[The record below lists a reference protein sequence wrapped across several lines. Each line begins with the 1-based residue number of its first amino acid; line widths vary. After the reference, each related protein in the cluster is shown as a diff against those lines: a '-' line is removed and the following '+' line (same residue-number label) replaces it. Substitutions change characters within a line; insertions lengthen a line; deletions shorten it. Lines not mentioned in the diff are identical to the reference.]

1 MPEDPVTPRQP
12 MPLSGEAAAALMD
25 LGFHQDEH
33 DRSRDEQPGDIVG
46 RYRLI
51 ELLGEG
57 GFGAVWSAEQTEP
70 IHREIALKLI
80 KRGMDSREIIAR
92 FGAESQALAMMD
104 HPNIAAVLDAG
115 SCPDGLPYFAMELV
129 KGAPLTTYCDS
140 RSLSVEERIELF
152 IPVCQAVQ
160 HAHQKAILHRDLKP
174 SNILVAEVD
183 GKPVPKVIDFGI
195 AKALGTPNEVL
206 FQASI
211 LQTRAGAV
219 VGTLPYMSPEQAGSL
234 PDVDTRSDIYS
245 LGAILYELLCGRT
258 PDVFEDGLAY
268 DEALRR
274 IRTAEVVRPSH
285 YLLDEAVASRRG
297 GDLVRVRRELRGDLD
312 WIVLKALEK
321 DRRRRYETASAL
333 AEELR
338 RFLNQQPVTA
348 VAPNWTYQF
357 SKFARRNRVAF
368 TAASAVVLTLVAA
381 TGVSLW
387 QAAEARRSRHEAEV
401 NLAKA
406 REAVDLFLNRITDD
420 PRLHEADFTELRQS
434 LLTTALPFYRD
445 LAALGG
451 SNGPDGNA
459 SALNRLGLIYQEL
472 GRHDEA
478 IGTFRESI
486 AIASVIRARDP
497 GNLAS
502 RSALV
507 AGLNNLAAAV
517 ERMNDREAAASYQS
531 EALRLSRDLAAD
543 LPHDPETRRQ
553 FVTMLVNHG
562 MLLSRLGDTAGAV
575 GLLSEARAA
584 AEKLAADFP
593 AEEKGLVGYT
603 QANLAMVKHLHGDPS
618 AEEDFRHARSLQQE
632 TVKKD
637 PADIHQ
643 RHLLATST
651 FNLGHLLT
659 FSGRYDEALPLLR
672 EAIVMRDRLA
682 LEFPANPDYRT
693 SAALARCV
701 AGICLRSLG
710 RLDDAEAEVREA
722 AAAQHQLGID
732 FPWNADYP
740 SREGVAIDQLARIQ
754 HARHSWDEARDLYR
768 RSITCHRREQ
778 ELRSRDPRPRTFIA
792 ERLDSLARLSLE
804 RKDVAQ
810 AVRDAIELS
819 QLEPEH
825 WKEAANAAK
834 LIAAALVVDPR
845 MDDAAGRAI
854 GLLEKAIALGYPD
867 VPELATDPVWQPLR
881 GIVGFTALKE
891 REPDATGEAPSAFAF
906 DYQHEDP
913 GPRIWR
919 REGEHWSETQP
930 SGKTNEYR
938 TRRRLRVR
946 GISGTEIV
954 RVGEE
959 NLRLFVPDKDGGD
972 APKLSIRFDEG
983 AWRELS
989 AIRDIE

>member
-1 MPEDPVTPRQP
+1 MSDEPVTSRGTT
-12 MPLSGEAAAALMD
+12 PLSGEAAAALMD
-25 LGFHQDEH
+25 LGFYPEETG
-33 DRSRDEQPGDIVG
+33 RSRDEQPGDWVG
-46 RYRLI
+46 RYRLL

-57 GFGAVWSAEQTEP
+57 GFGAVWSAEQMEP

-140 RSLSVEERIELF
+140 RSLSVEERTELF

-219 VGTLPYMSPEQAGSL
+219 VGTLPYMSPEQAGSV

-285 YLLDEAVASRRG
+285 HILDEAAASRRG
-297 GDLVRVRRELRGDLD
+297 GDVVHVRRQIRGDLD

-321 DRRRRYETASAL
+321 DRRRRYETANAL
-333 AEELR
+333 AEDLR
-338 RFLNQQPVTA
+338 RFLDQQPVTA

-357 SKFARRNRVAF
+357 SKFVRRNRVAF
-368 TAASAVVLTLVAA
+368 TAASAVVITLVAA

-387 QAAEARRSRHEAEV
+387 QAAEARRSRREAEV

-420 PRLHEADFTELRQS
+420 PRLHEADFTGLRQS

-472 GRHDEA
+472 GRNDEA
-478 IGTFRESI
+478 IGKFRESI
-486 AIASVIRARDP
+486 AIASGIQARDP

-531 EALRLSRDLAAD
+531 EALRLGRELAAD
-543 LPHDPETRRQ
+543 LPHDPETRRH
-553 FVTMLVNHG
+553 FVTMLVNH
-562 MLLSRLGDTAGAV
+562 
-575 GLLSEARAA
+575 
-584 AEKLAADFP
+584 
-593 AEEKGLVGYT
+593 
-603 QANLAMVKHLHGDPS
+603 
-618 AEEDFRHARSLQQE
+618 
-632 TVKKD
+632 
-637 PADIHQ
+637 
-643 RHLLATST
+643 
-651 FNLGHLLT
+651 
-659 FSGRYDEALPLLR
+659 
-672 EAIVMRDRLA
+672 
-682 LEFPANPDYRT
+682 
-693 SAALARCV
+693 
-701 AGICLRSLG
+701 
-710 RLDDAEAEVREA
+710 
-722 AAAQHQLGID
+722 
-732 FPWNADYP
+732 
-740 SREGVAIDQLARIQ
+740 
-754 HARHSWDEARDLYR
+754 
-768 RSITCHRREQ
+768 
-778 ELRSRDPRPRTFIA
+778 
-792 ERLDSLARLSLE
+792 
-804 RKDVAQ
+804 
-810 AVRDAIELS
+810 
-819 QLEPEH
+819 
-825 WKEAANAAK
+825 
-834 LIAAALVVDPR
+834 
-845 MDDAAGRAI
+845 
-854 GLLEKAIALGYPD
+854 
-867 VPELATDPVWQPLR
+867 
-881 GIVGFTALKE
+881 
-891 REPDATGEAPSAFAF
+891 
-906 DYQHEDP
+906 
-913 GPRIWR
+913 
-919 REGEHWSETQP
+919 
-930 SGKTNEYR
+930 
-938 TRRRLRVR
+938 
-946 GISGTEIV
+946 
-954 RVGEE
+954 
-959 NLRLFVPDKDGGD
+959 
-972 APKLSIRFDEG
+972 
-983 AWRELS
+983 
-989 AIRDIE
+989 